1 MCACIGV
8 CVCVCVCVCHLE
20 EGHLDLVTRE
30 PGQQL
35 LPVLHAQPRQR
46 PVRHHRP
53 AAAGTARFATAAGAA
68 GTARFAAV
76 LPASGMAGRPV
87 CSRFRSPVRSRFRRR
102 AERPAAQFA
111 AVFAAQFAA
120 VFAGERNGRPVKN
133 GRRYS
138 STYTAVSSAVSCRR
152 RYRAGSFCWRYRAG
166 SWCCCYRVSGTA
178 PPPGGIPE
186 PSPPP
191 SPPASETEPRTV
203 RPAGRPETTVVIPK
217 PRSPSFRNLARGRRP
232 DLGRVSQTPDL
243 AL

>member
-1 MCACIGV
+1 MRALV

-102 AERPAAQFA
+102 AERPA
-111 AVFAAQFAA
+111 
-120 VFAGERNGRPVKN
+120 

-138 STYTAVSSAVSCRR
+138 GTYTAVSSAVSCRR
-152 RYRAGSFCWRYRAG
+152 RFRAGSFCWRYRAG
-166 SWCCCYRVSGTA
+166 SWCCGCRVSGTA

-191 SPPASETEPRTV
+191 LPPASETEPRTV
-203 RPAGRPETTVVIPK
+203 RPAVRPETTVVIPE